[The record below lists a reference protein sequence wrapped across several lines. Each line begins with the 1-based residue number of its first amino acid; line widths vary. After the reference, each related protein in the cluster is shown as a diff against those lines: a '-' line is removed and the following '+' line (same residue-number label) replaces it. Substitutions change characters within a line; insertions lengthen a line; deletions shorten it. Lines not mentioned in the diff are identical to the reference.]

1 MIYKQD
7 PETDIL
13 IQEYIKTDGDVRV
26 VIVGD
31 NIIGTMKRKVVEGD
45 FRSNYTQ
52 GGGVEKYNYLKKKCR
67 LYDAHKSVDGDFVA
81 VDFIPYKGN
90 HIS

>member
-1 MIYKQD
+1 MVQLIYKQD

-13 IQEYIKTDGDVRV
+13 IQEYIKTDGDIRV

-31 NIIGTMKRKVVEGD
+31 NIIGTMKREVVEGD

-52 GGGVEKYNYLKKKCR
+52 GGGVK
-67 LYDAHKSVDGDFVA
+67 
-81 VDFIPYKGN
+81 PYKLSEEEMQQCMVGLQ
-90 HIS
+90 SL